1 VYVTRPYACVKVPS
15 TVLAQLWQ
23 RGEAILF
30 VPGVKQTMLLGGTPK
45 GFMYG
50 DEDRQC
56 VEMAG
61 CSPRTLVAVG
71 VKDR

>member
-1 VYVTRPYACVKVPS
+1 
-15 TVLAQLWQ
+15 
-23 RGEAILF
+23 
-30 VPGVKQTMLLGGTPK
+30 MLLGGTPK